1 MDKRNRTMT
10 AETLTFHELARCI
23 ATVSEAM
30 INEGFFALKSDF
42 AESTAF
48 RNRHFRS
55 GVFCILLCTKGE
67 MSLSVDH
74 ARYDLRRN
82 SLLLLRPGSTVSVY
96 TYRNFAVRCMVFD
109 PAILQYV
116 PIPACDMADL
126 RLKVMQ
132 NSVSH
137 LTAGER
143 LRLHRLF
150 FAFLAVAE
158 NNPDS
163 ARGRIVLQHT
173 IAVLLYTIS
182 DLLQRK
188 DHVAMPER
196 LARTRRGEYFC
207 RFIQLLTRYFMQD
220 RSVAFYAEKM
230 NLTPK
235 YLSTVIREVSG
246 KTASQ
251 WIDDVIVQEA
261 CHRLSSSEHSI
272 QQIAYELNFP
282 NQSFFGVYFKNKT
295 GTSPSSY
302 RLDNARRY

>member
-1 MDKRNRTMT
+1 MNKPNCTKIT
-10 AETLTFHELARCI
+10 ETLSFHELVRYVALTSKAKTTERFL
-23 ATVSEAM
+23 V
-30 INEGFFALKSDF
+30 LKSDF
-42 AESTAF
+42 AESAAF

-55 GVFCILLCTKGE
+55 GVFCILLCTRGA

-74 ARYDLRRN
+74 TRYDLRGN
-82 SLLLLRPGSTVSVY
+82 SLLLLRPGSTVTVY
-96 TYRNFAVRCMVFD
+96 ACRNCTVRCMVFD
-109 PAILQYV
+109 PALLQCV
-116 PIPACDMADL
+116 PIPACDMVDL

-132 NSVSH
+132 NPVSH
-137 LTAGER
+137 LTAGKR
-143 LRLHRLF
+143 LRLHRLL
-150 FAFLAVAE
+150 FAFLAITE
-158 NNPDS
+158 NNS
-163 ARGRIVLQHT
+163 ASALGRIVLQHM
-173 IAVLLYTIS
+173 IAVLLYAVS

-188 DHVAMPER
+188 DHVAMPEH

-235 YLSTVIREVSG
+235 YLSTVIREASG

-272 QQIAYELNFP
+272 QQIACELNFP

-302 RLDNARRY
+302 RRDNARRY

>member
-1 MDKRNRTMT
+1 MNKPNCTKIT
-10 AETLTFHELARCI
+10 ETLSFHELVRY
-23 ATVSEAM
+23 V
-30 INEGFFALKSDF
+30 ALTSKTKTTERFLVLKTDF
-42 AESTAF
+42 AESTAL

-55 GVFCILLCTKGE
+55 GVFCILLCTRGE

-74 ARYDLRRN
+74 TRYDLRRN
-82 SLLLLRPGSTVSVY
+82 SLLLLRPGSTVTVY
-96 TYRNFAVRCMVFD
+96 ACRNCAIRCMVFD
-109 PAILQYV
+109 PALLQYV

-132 NSVSH
+132 NPVSH

-150 FAFLAVAE
+150 FAFLAVAG
-158 NNPDS
+158 NNPDA
-163 ARGRIVLQHT
+163 ARSRIVLQHA
-173 IAVLLYTIS
+173 IAALLYTIS

-188 DHVAMPER
+188 DRVAMPER
-196 LARTRRGEYFC
+196 SVRTRRDEYFC
-207 RFIQLLTRYFMQD
+207 RFIQLLTRYFIQD

-235 YLSTVIREVSG
+235 YLTTVIREVSG

-272 QQIAYELNFP
+272 Q
-282 NQSFFGVYFKNKT
+282 
-295 GTSPSSY
+295 
-302 RLDNARRY
+302 

>member
-1 MDKRNRTMT
+1 MDKQNRTMT

-55 GVFCILLCTKGE
+55 GVFCILLCTRGE

-74 ARYDLRRN
+74 ARYNLRRN

-96 TYRNFAVRCMVFD
+96 TCRNFAVRCMVFD
-109 PAILQYV
+109 PAILQYI

-132 NSVSH
+132 NPVSH
-137 LTAGER
+137 LTVGER

-188 DHVAMPER
+188 DRVAMPER
-196 LARTRRGEYFC
+196 SARTRRGEYFC

-235 YLSTVIREVSG
+235 YLTTVIREVSG

>member
-55 GVFCILLCTKGE
+55 GVFCILLCTRGA

-96 TYRNFAVRCMVFD
+96 ACRNFAVRCMVFD
-109 PAILQYV
+109 PAILQYI

-143 LRLHRLF
+143 LRLHRLL
-150 FAFLAVAE
+150 FAFLAVAG
-158 NNPDS
+158 NNPDAACS
-163 ARGRIVLQHT
+163 RIVLQHT

-188 DHVAMPER
+188 DRVAMPER
-196 LARTRRGEYFC
+196 SARTRRGEYFC

-235 YLSTVIREVSG
+235 YLTTVIREVSG

>member
-1 MDKRNRTMT
+1 MDKQNRTMT

-55 GVFCILLCTKGE
+55 GVFCILLCTRGE

-96 TYRNFAVRCMVFD
+96 TCRNFAVRCMVFD
-109 PAILQYV
+109 PAILQYI

-132 NSVSH
+132 NPVSH
-137 LTAGER
+137 LTVGER

-188 DHVAMPER
+188 DRVAMPER
-196 LARTRRGEYFC
+196 SARTRRGEYFC

-235 YLSTVIREVSG
+235 YLTTVIREVSG